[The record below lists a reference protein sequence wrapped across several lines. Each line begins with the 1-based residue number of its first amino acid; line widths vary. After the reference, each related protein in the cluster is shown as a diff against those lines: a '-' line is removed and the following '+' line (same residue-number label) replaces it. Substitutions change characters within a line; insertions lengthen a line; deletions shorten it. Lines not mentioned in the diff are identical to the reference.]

1 MRRAAIV
8 DLRTARFN
16 GRSSRSTSMGRPVPR
31 KVDRGPSWSCL
42 ENRPTEFLPVVT
54 VLPLTTRR
62 TDRRVYPNEVLLR
75 SGTAGLKSDAI
86 AMAHQTRTVAKRR
99 LTDQLGTIE
108 DDDLRSAIRHAMCV
122 QLNLDAHLT
131 TVGE

>member
-1 MRRAAIV
+1 LIS
-8 DLRTARFN
+8 ARSFQWSVFTIDIDVTPAS
-16 GRSSRSTSMGRPVPR
+16 GESGSWPVLVVSRESANES
-31 KVDRGPSWSCL
+31 
-42 ENRPTEFLPVVT
+42 LPVVT

-99 LTDQLGTIE
+99 LTDQLGTID
-108 DDDLRSAIRHAMCV
+108 DDDLRSKIRRAMCV
-122 QLNLDAHLT
+122 QLNLEQ
-131 TVGE
+131 G